1 MENEYG
7 ILEIEVDE
15 NGEIDEKYKDFIVQ
29 KCKEA
34 EDEGIWYTQEEA
46 DRLLNIMIEET
57 KKCKNTKLNVRKEP
71 I

>member
-15 NGEIDEKYKDFIVQ
+15 NDEIDEKYKDFIVQ

-34 EDEGIWYTQEEA
+34 EDEGIWYTQEEIMEML
-46 DRLLNIMIEET
+46 DKQEKENI
-57 KKCKNTKLNVRKEP
+57 KCIKSYIHKEQE
-71 I
+71 

>member
-15 NGEIDEKYKDFIVQ
+15 NGEIDEKYTDFIIQ

-34 EDEGIWYTQEEA
+34 EDEGIWYTMEEVM
-46 DRLLNIMIEET
+46 DSLDKLEEENN
-57 KKCKNTKLNVRKEP
+57 KCIGLYSRKEQK
-71 I
+71 